1 VLRTGPKLL
10 SMCVPVAV
18 VAILVAVA
26 CTPEAEGPVQ
36 SVAYYRSH
44 PAEWERRVWVCTNE
58 PGTLEHTPECAH
70 ALLALPRADE
80 PLPRSDAGS
89 SSVASLRLK

>member
-1 VLRTGPKLL
+1 VPRMGTKLL
-10 SMCVPVAV
+10 SMCVPLAVAG
-18 VAILVAVA
+18 ILVAVA
-26 CTPEAEGPVQ
+26 CTPETEGPVQ